1 MKKILDL
8 ITEELVKAFE
18 EAGYDAKF
26 AKAALSNRPDLC
38 EYQCNGAMAAAKTY
52 KKAPI
57 MIANDVVEKLKG
69 NPVFSMADAVN
80 PGFINLNLDE
90 AFLGD
95 YLRKMQADPDLS
107 VEKVKEPKK
116 IIIDYGGPNV
126 AKPLHVGH
134 LRSAI
139 IGESIKRMGRFMGH
153 EVIGDVHLGD
163 WGLQMGLIITELKK
177 RKPELFELRCSIEKE
192 GVLVPLLVR
201 KNPHGDGYEIIAGHR
216 RKEAALWAGLTEVP
230 VIIREL
236 DDDQSVIA
244 MVDSNLQREK
254 ILPSEKAFAY
264 KMRLEAMKHQGR
276 AEADTSDPLEPK
288 CKTELV
294 NVSELEAELQKL
306 GKVKIQKKG
315 GAEGKRSNEQ
325 LASMVGESVTQ
336 IKRYI
341 RLTHLIPKILDMV
354 DKEILAIRSAVE
366 ISFLSEEEQY
376 ELHAVMELEQSIPNI
391 SQANRLKRMSQQKCL
406 DMDKI
411 YEILQEIKPNQKEQI
426 KLPLERIGKYFP
438 TAYTPKQQVDLIEK
452 LLKNWAKQNV
462 K

>member
-1 MKKILDL
+1 MQTPKKFSSFSDQVSWISDEKG
-8 ITEELVKAFE
+8 IKIKDREYAEEMLRQIGYFPLMGGYKHLFRISNTKKYKAGTSFE
-18 EAGYDAKF
+18 EIVSLYKFDAELRELFFKYLLQIERQMRSLMSYYF
-26 AKAALSNRPDLC
+26 T
-38 EYQCNGAMAAAKTY
+38 EMYGAEQKQYLDANNYNNTKRNHATIVKLIATLKRATTTTDYTYINYYRKTY
-52 KKAPI
+52 GEIPLWVL
-57 MIANDVVEKLKG
+57 ANPFKVER
-69 NPVFSMADAVN
+69 N
-80 PGFINLNLDE
+80 
-90 AFLGD
+90 
-95 YLRKMQADPDLS
+95 Q
-107 VEKVKEPKK
+107 
-116 IIIDYGGPNV
+116 
-126 AKPLHVGH
+126 
-134 LRSAI
+134 
-139 IGESIKRMGRFMGH
+139 
-153 EVIGDVHLGD
+153 
-163 WGLQMGLIITELKK
+163 
-177 RKPELFELRCSIEKE
+177 ELFELRCSIEKE

-201 KNPHGDGYEIIAGHR
+201 KNPHGDGYEIISGHR
-216 RKEAALWAGLTEVP
+216 RKEAALWTGLTKVP

-244 MVDSNLQREK
+244 MIDSNLQREK

-276 AEADTSDPLEPK
+276 LESDTSDPLEPRY
-288 CKTELV
+288 KTKLV
-294 NVSELEAELQKL
+294 NVSELEAEIQKL
-306 GKVKIQKKG
+306 GKVKIQQKD
-315 GAEGKRSNEQ
+315 GAGGKRSNEQ

-341 RLTHLIPKILDMV
+341 RLTHLIPKIWDMV

-376 ELHAVMELEQSIPNI
+376 ELHAVMELEHSIPNI

-411 YEILQEIKPNQKEQI
+411 YEILQEIKSNQKEQI

>member
-1 MKKILDL
+1 MCSSENHEPGVGIVLMKL
-8 ITEELVKAFE
+8 EELHSFE
-18 EAGYDAKF
+18 GHPFK
-26 AKAALSNRPDLC
+26 
-38 EYQCNGAMAAAKTY
+38 
-52 KKAPI
+52 
-57 MIANDVVEKLKG
+57 VEK
-69 NPVFSMADAVN
+69 N
-80 PGFINLNLDE
+80 
-90 AFLGD
+90 
-95 YLRKMQADPDLS
+95 Q
-107 VEKVKEPKK
+107 
-116 IIIDYGGPNV
+116 
-126 AKPLHVGH
+126 
-134 LRSAI
+134 
-139 IGESIKRMGRFMGH
+139 
-153 EVIGDVHLGD
+153 
-163 WGLQMGLIITELKK
+163 
-177 RKPELFELRCSIEKE
+177 ELFELRCSIEKE

-276 AEADTSDPLEPK
+276 AEADTSDLLEPK

-315 GAEGKRSNEQ
+315 GVKGKRSNEQ

-406 DMDKI
+406 DMCKRSATDV
-411 YEILQEIKPNQKEQI
+411 
-426 KLPLERIGKYFP
+426 R
-438 TAYTPKQQVDLIEK
+438 
-452 LLKNWAKQNV
+452 
-462 K
+462 

>member
-1 MKKILDL
+1 MCSLKSNEPGAGIVLMK
-8 ITEELVKAFE
+8 
-18 EAGYDAKF
+18 
-26 AKAALSNRPDLC
+26 
-38 EYQCNGAMAAAKTY
+38 
-52 KKAPI
+52 
-57 MIANDVVEKLKG
+57 
-69 NPVFSMADAVN
+69 
-80 PGFINLNLDE
+80 LDE
-90 AFLGD
+90 LHSFEGHPF
-95 YLRKMQADPDLS
+95 K
-107 VEKVKEPKK
+107 VER
-116 IIIDYGGPNV
+116 N
-126 AKPLHVGH
+126 
-134 LRSAI
+134 
-139 IGESIKRMGRFMGH
+139 
-153 EVIGDVHLGD
+153 
-163 WGLQMGLIITELKK
+163 Q
-177 RKPELFELRCSIEKE
+177 ELFELRDSIEKE

-216 RKEAALWAGLTEVP
+216 RKEAAHWAGLMEVP

-276 AEADTSDPLEPK
+276 AEIGTSDPMEPK
-288 CKTELV
+288 CGAEFV
-294 NVSELEAELQKL
+294 NVSKLEAEIEEL
-306 GKVKIQKKG
+306 GKVKIKKNDNTG
-315 GAEGKRSNEQ
+315 CKRSNEQ
-325 LASMVGESVTQ
+325 LARMVGESVTQ

-341 RLTHLIPKILDMV
+341 RLTNLIPKILEMV
-354 DKEILAIRSAVE
+354 DREVLAIRSAVE
-366 ISFLSEEEQY
+366 LSFLTEEQY

-438 TAYTPKQQVDLIEK
+438 TAYTPKQQVDLIKK

>member
-1 MKKILDL
+1 MAMKKEMCSSENHEPGAGIVLMKL
-8 ITEELVKAFE
+8 EELHSFE
-18 EAGYDAKF
+18 GHPFK
-26 AKAALSNRPDLC
+26 
-38 EYQCNGAMAAAKTY
+38 
-52 KKAPI
+52 
-57 MIANDVVEKLKG
+57 VER
-69 NPVFSMADAVN
+69 N
-80 PGFINLNLDE
+80 
-90 AFLGD
+90 
-95 YLRKMQADPDLS
+95 Q
-107 VEKVKEPKK
+107 
-116 IIIDYGGPNV
+116 
-126 AKPLHVGH
+126 
-134 LRSAI
+134 
-139 IGESIKRMGRFMGH
+139 
-153 EVIGDVHLGD
+153 
-163 WGLQMGLIITELKK
+163 
-177 RKPELFELRCSIEKE
+177 ELFELRCSIEKE

-276 AEADTSDPLEPK
+276 LESDTSDPLEPRY
-288 CKTELV
+288 KTKLV
-294 NVSELEAELQKL
+294 NVSELEAEIQKL
-306 GKVKIQKKG
+306 GKVKIQKKD
-315 GAEGKRSNEQ
+315 GAGGKRSNEQ

-376 ELHAVMELEQSIPNI
+376 ELHAVMELEHSIPNI

-438 TAYTPKQQVDLIEK
+438 TDYTPAQQMELENLHYAKDLTHLLYASQVLQGMAIKYGVDHWRRNRGRCMGTLYWQINDDWPAPSWSSIDYFGRWKALHYMAQKFYAPHAVSMTLEDHGATYIFPTNPSK
-452 LLKNWAKQNV
+452 PGLLSPCPFVTCRECAGRLPKPKGTPSVILTACGTIIILLFD
-462 K
+462 

>member
-1 MKKILDL
+1 MARKKEMCSSENHEPGAGIVLMKL
-8 ITEELVKAFE
+8 EELHSFE
-18 EAGYDAKF
+18 GHPFK
-26 AKAALSNRPDLC
+26 
-38 EYQCNGAMAAAKTY
+38 
-52 KKAPI
+52 
-57 MIANDVVEKLKG
+57 VER
-69 NPVFSMADAVN
+69 N
-80 PGFINLNLDE
+80 
-90 AFLGD
+90 
-95 YLRKMQADPDLS
+95 Q
-107 VEKVKEPKK
+107 
-116 IIIDYGGPNV
+116 
-126 AKPLHVGH
+126 
-134 LRSAI
+134 
-139 IGESIKRMGRFMGH
+139 
-153 EVIGDVHLGD
+153 
-163 WGLQMGLIITELKK
+163 
-177 RKPELFELRCSIEKE
+177 ELFELRCSIEKE

-376 ELHAVMELEQSIPNI
+376 EFHAVMELEQSIPNI

-406 DMDKI
+406 DMCKRRQRTSDSICAFIDESLVRAKGKRLKRSEVFHMYEEYCKENGRQGHGKSNFFRNMTDKGFLLKQYNGEFYYQDI
-411 YEILQEIKPNQKEQI
+411 AVKEEDFC
-426 KLPLERIGKYFP
+426 PVDPEERIPFEETDIDY
-438 TAYTPKQQVDLIEK
+438 KQLQLNMNQGIK
-452 LLKNWAKQNV
+452 GI
-462 K
+462 